1 MVLEAQDEFLMENI
15 NWEKMLPIQ
24 ILPNDSYDKKFLI
37 KNILIEFMNN
47 NQGSIEWFEIQCER
61 LFEQVVE
68 FEKLKIGD
76 KFSIVE
82 KKEDEGESINI
93 KDGIVGKDTQKFQLW
108 GDLDIQPNIP
118 QQNISQMFFRPKT
131 GKKEKIDEVLDVI
144 YALFIVV
151 HLKRIW
157 KQHHLFFKFMEFLT
171 NKRMMSSLYHICHL
185 NGGWYVKLMTLK
197 KRFVG
202 GNPRQ

>member
-1 MVLEAQDEFLMENI
+1 MVGH
-15 NWEKMLPIQ
+15 
-24 ILPNDSYDKKFLI
+24 
-37 KNILIEFMNN
+37 N